1 MPILGSLGDL
11 SLQVACWPGPGS
23 TVPGDG
29 GDGNPIS
36 SPPTDAHPSAVSL
49 PAAIGHWNV
58 FKQQPTC
65 PHELTRNYIAMNRG
79 AVKAGLVTA
88 RENMLYRELNDI
100 RISDQEER
108 RQKEPPSVPP
118 NVTFGIRS
126 R

>member
-1 MPILGSLGDL
+1 
-11 SLQVACWPGPGS
+11 
-23 TVPGDG
+23 
-29 GDGNPIS
+29 
-36 SPPTDAHPSAVSL
+36 
-49 PAAIGHWNV
+49 
-58 FKQQPTC
+58 
-65 PHELTRNYIAMNRG
+65 MNRG

-108 RQKEPPSVPP
+108 RQKEPPSAPP

>member
-1 MPILGSLGDL
+1 
-11 SLQVACWPGPGS
+11 
-23 TVPGDG
+23 
-29 GDGNPIS
+29 
-36 SPPTDAHPSAVSL
+36 
-49 PAAIGHWNV
+49 
-58 FKQQPTC
+58 
-65 PHELTRNYIAMNRG
+65 MNRG

>member
-1 MPILGSLGDL
+1 MGAHTPFK
-11 SLQVACWPGPGS
+11 
-23 TVPGDG
+23 
-29 GDGNPIS
+29 S
-36 SPPTDAHPSAVSL
+36 SRYLLPTDTHPLVVSL

-100 RISDQEER
+100 RINDQEDR
-108 RQKEPPSVPP
+108 RQKEPPSIPP
-118 NVTFGIRS
+118 NMTFGIRS

>member
-1 MPILGSLGDL
+1 MPTLGSLGDL
-11 SLQVACWPGPGS
+11 SLQVACWPEPGS
-23 TVPGDG
+23 TLPCDG
-29 GDGNPIS
+29 GDGSPIP
-36 SPPTDAHPSAVSL
+36 SPPTDIHPFAVSL

-58 FKQQPTC
+58 FKQQTTC

-100 RISDQEER
+100 RISNKKQ

-118 NVTFGIRS
+118 NMTFGIRS